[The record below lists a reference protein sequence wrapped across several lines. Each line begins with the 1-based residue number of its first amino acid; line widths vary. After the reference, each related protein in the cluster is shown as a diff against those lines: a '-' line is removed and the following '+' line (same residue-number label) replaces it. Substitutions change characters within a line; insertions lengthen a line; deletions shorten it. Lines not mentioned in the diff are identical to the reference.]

1 MGTRYLL
8 LPFRPIKRHHGRTE
22 NLCRKGPSTHFSV
35 PANTGWERCLLK
47 SVSVWV
53 FWPLRVSLLLSVMKP
68 IQKLIHFPFQVIL
81 AQCQLL
87 NRAILHH
94 TWIPRFS
101 YQGGLLFMGLH
112 GTDRI
117 YVWDARKILGTYSCR
132 LSFRRF
138 WIGQSEKHLNCTS
151 SVAQIRE
158 HNVLQEWVHEAP
170 SNGKLKNIMVFSAF
184 AKYPLLIGQLPIFWS
199 IMLEHRRNTR
209 QSKGYATTRKK
220 TLSWPTQFRKSKT

>member
-1 MGTRYLL
+1 MVELKTCVERDLA
-8 LPFRPIKRHHGRTE
+8 P
-22 NLCRKGPSTHFSV
+22 HFSA

-101 YQGGLLFMGLH
+101 YQGGLLFMGLN

-132 LSFRRF
+132 FSFRRF